1 MSFIIDGKEPLYNGE
16 EYCFIKKH
24 RTLGNPNASVW
35 TCTLREEFDL
45 ADNGLKND
53 YTESKKV
60 LQAYNLKKG
69 LPALGKN
76 NVNPEL
82 RIAKF
87 VNTTPAVWHG
97 YPADH
102 VQKNQDRPTLDVLKK
117 MLSNDLISAKEMK
130 KISKGQKI

>member
-53 YTESKKV
+53 YTERKKYCKHIISKKV
-60 LQAYNLKKG
+60 CLL
-69 LPALGKN
+69 L
-76 NVNPEL
+76 V
-82 RIAKF
+82 
-87 VNTTPAVWHG
+87 
-97 YPADH
+97 
-102 VQKNQDRPTLDVLKK
+102 
-117 MLSNDLISAKEMK
+117 
-130 KISKGQKI
+130 KIM